1 MQQYLEQIQ
10 AIMRN
15 YTKAPVPVSALEELL
30 SIGTAKVF
38 SKGDLIIA
46 AGEESSILYI
56 LLRGLVRKFYLDA
69 AGSDITHMFL
79 RENTFFSTD
88 FIMIHRPSLCCF
100 EAVEECLTLTH
111 RLQQGATG
119 HAEGARSA
127 QCLCGNTGKHLAREA
142 PAGKRSAIHVRNRAL
157 S

>member
-10 AIMRN
+10 AIIRN

-30 SIGTAKVF
+30 SISSTQVF

-69 AGSDITHMFL
+69 TGSDITHMFL
-79 RENTFFSTD
+79 RENIFFSTD
-88 FIMIHRPSLCCF
+88 YIMIHRPSLCCF
-100 EAVEECLTLTH
+100 EAVEECLISQNAKELINDAKPMGKTM
-111 RLQQGATG
+111 RFMPIIFNISN
-119 HAEGARSA
+119 EA
-127 QCLCGNTGKHLAREA
+127 Q
-142 PAGKRSAIHVRNRAL
+142 L
-157 S
+157 SDLYIPSEFRKTKVK

>member
-30 SIGTAKVF
+30 SISATQVF

-69 AGSDITHMFL
+69 TGNDITHMFL

-88 FIMIHRPSLCCF
+88 FIMIQRPSLCCF
-100 EAVEECLTLTH
+100 EAVEECLTLTICNH
-111 RLQQGATG
+111 RSQT
-119 HAEGARSA
+119 
-127 QCLCGNTGKHLAREA
+127 T
-142 PAGKRSAIHVRNRAL
+142 VRNRVEMSPNSRKRCPEIAGAGRGVIYL
-157 S
+157 P